1 MTTIS
6 RIGGVPQDVYIV
18 GGDSAPLPAGAASES
33 TLADLLA
40 RISAAKTLATIAIA
54 ASASGDTT
62 LVAAV
67 AGQRHHVIGLFLS
80 VSAAVNVK
88 LRSGSTDISGLFYG
102 QTAGNGIVLPH
113 AGDRGAW
120 WARTAVNEALILNLS
135 AAVAV
140 GGLLVY
146 YTE

>member
-1 MTTIS
+1 MPRT
-6 RIGGVPQDVYIV
+6 GGPTQDVYVV
-18 GGDSAPLPAGAASES
+18 GGDSAPLPAGAATQA

-40 RISAAKTLATIAIA
+40 RAPAAKTLLTAAIA
-54 ASASGDTT
+54 ASSSGDNT

-67 AGQRHHVIGLFLS
+67 ASQRIYVVGLFLS
-80 VSAAVNVK
+80 VNGAVNVK
-88 LRSGSTDISGLFYG
+88 LKSASTDLTGLFYG

-113 AGDRGAW
+113 AGDRGAY
-120 WARTAVNEALILNLS
+120 WARTAVNEALNLNLS
-135 AAVAV
+135 GAVAV